1 MAVSPSYAKNARRE
15 VGRFLVKQA
24 GYSKKS
30 ETNFYKQGDDIL
42 TNVYL
47 QRSRGITQVH
57 VGIQPLYIPDSLHV
71 LFATN
76 LTMELLPGSIL
87 LEDDHEYKAKAWADR
102 IIHYLNGGYLAFMES
117 ISSPQT
123 LLDYLINCSAS
134 DRRFVI
140 GTIEKNKLIIFS
152 AAYLGDVQF
161 AIEYAEA
168 AQHKIQK
175 EEIDGLPQ
183 ILAHWDREIAKARV
197 ELARKGSGDKGLIE
211 ERIRIYKQYKE
222 LAPRNAEEHATR
234 RIQMYGKWIEP
245 FLASGFN
252 REEFFSQIVEFSKTF
267 LKYDKLFSRIHK

>member
-1 MAVSPSYAKNARRE
+1 MAVSSSYAKNARRE

-30 ETNFYKQGDDIL
+30 ETKFYKQGNDIL

-102 IIHYLNGGYLAFMES
+102 IIHYLNGGYLAFMEA
-117 ISSPQT
+117 ISSPQA
-123 LLDYLINCSAS
+123 LVDYLIKRPAS
-134 DRRFVI
+134 DRRFVMAPL
-140 GTIEKNKLIIFS
+140 ERDMLIIFS
-152 AAYLGDVQF
+152 SAYLGDVQF
-161 AIEYAEA
+161 AIEYAKA

-183 ILAHWDREIAKARV
+183 ILAHWDREIAKARAA
-197 ELARKGSGDKGLIE
+197 LASNCTGDRRLIE
-211 ERIRIYKQYKE
+211 ERIKTYEQFKE
-222 LAPRNAEEHATR
+222 VAPRNAQNHAPR
-234 RIQMYGKWIEP
+234 RIDMYGKWIEP
-245 FLASGFN
+245 FTASSFDG
-252 REEFFSQIVEFSKTF
+252 EAYFSQITAANKAS
-267 LKYDKLFSRIHK
+267 LRYDKLFPTM